1 MATRFLGY
9 DKNTL
14 RLDVEVTGAHRYEF
28 YDIPHS
34 LYEEMLASQD
44 QAEYFNSHIWN
55 RFEHKTYWRDL
66 EQLFDYLRED
76 LFFFASHVTVDTQQ
90 ADGDTPLHVACVWG
104 DVRAVELLL
113 EGGANPNTPG
123 DLSCTPLYNAVCF
136 GHVRCA
142 ELLLRAGALPDAA
155 NELNTT
161 PKRKALESGN
171 PRMVALFSPAV

>member
-1 MATRFLGY
+1 MSSTTFHTRC
-9 DKNTL
+9 TRRCSPL
-14 RLDVEVTGAHRYEF
+14 RIRQSTST
-28 YDIPHS
+28 P
-34 LYEEMLASQD
+34 
-44 QAEYFNSHIWN
+44 
-55 RFEHKTYWRDL
+55 RFGIDSKHKTYWRDL

-90 ADGDTPLHVACVWG
+90 ADGGHSIACG
-104 DVRAVELLL
+104 LCFGRCPCCGLLL

-161 PKRKALESGN
+161 AERKALESGN